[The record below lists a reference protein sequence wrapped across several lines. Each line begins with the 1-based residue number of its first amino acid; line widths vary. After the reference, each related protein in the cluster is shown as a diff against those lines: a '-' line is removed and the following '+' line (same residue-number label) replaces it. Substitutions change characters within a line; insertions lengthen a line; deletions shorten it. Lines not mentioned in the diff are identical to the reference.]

1 MSVHGAEAVPAVVL
15 LDLRSRRPGF
25 SAAAPLSVDKVPLGS
40 IPSFYEK
47 FRMRLAG
54 MVV

>member
-1 MSVHGAEAVPAVVL
+1 MFVHGAEAVPAVVL
-15 LDLRSRRPGF
+15 LDLRSRRTGF
-25 SAAAPLSVDKVPLGS
+25 PAATPLSVDKVPLGS